1 MNLYNN
7 GVLVNVCPT
16 PVNHLSVSDDGDM
29 IRIITNPDHLEGDTV
44 HELLATLAA
53 DYNLEPFG
61 TWENNVEYSVCFFP
75 EGRDWAAAMETPSPN
90 GSLDD
95 PYDVTFSVALEAS
108 TPGGEISYLW
118 VKADED
124 EIATMI
130 APLVKPCRD
139 NFDYNALA
147 ELIPGL
153 CFSDYDGMVKAL
165 SDAIIAICYYS
176 SFDLNPA
183 LNKLTAYERAI
194 EKAMPSFVPILIK
207 PFIDIANAMKVVGN

>member
-1 MNLYNN
+1 MYLYNN

-16 PVNHLSVSDDGDM
+16 PVHHLSVTDDGDM

-61 TWENNVEYSVCFFP
+61 TWENSVEYSVCFFP
-75 EGRDWAAAMETPSPN
+75 EGRDWAAAMENPIPN
-90 GSLDD
+90 GSLD
-95 PYDVTFSVALEAS
+95 PYEVNFSVALEAS
-108 TPGGEISYLW
+108 TPGGEVSYLW

-124 EIATMI
+124 EVATMI

-139 NFDYNALA
+139 DFDYTALA

-153 CFSDYDGMVKAL
+153 YFDDYNGMVKAL

-183 LNKLTAYERAI
+183 LNKLTAYERAV
-194 EKAMPSFVPILIK
+194 EKAMPNFVPVLIK
-207 PFIDIANAMKVVGN
+207 PFIDIANAMKVVDN

>member
-1 MNLYNN
+1 MYLFNN
-7 GVLVNVCPT
+7 GVPVNVCPA
-16 PVNHLSVSDDGDM
+16 PVHHLSVSDDGDM

-61 TWENNVEYSVCFFP
+61 TWENGVEYAVCFFP
-75 EGRDWAAAMETPSPN
+75 EGRDWAAAMENPIPN
-90 GSLDD
+90 GSLD
-95 PYDVTFSVALEAS
+95 PYEVNFSVALEAS
-108 TPGGEISYLW
+108 TPGGEVSYLW

-124 EIATMI
+124 EVATII

-139 NFDYNALA
+139 DFDYNALA

-153 CFSDYDGMVKAL
+153 YFDDYNGMVKAL
-165 SDAIIAICYYS
+165 SDAIIAICYCS

-183 LNKLTAYERAI
+183 LNKLTFYERAV

-207 PFIDIANAMKVVGN
+207 PFIDIANAMKAVGN

>member
-1 MNLYNN
+1 MYLFNN
-7 GVLVNVCPT
+7 GVPVKECPALVH
-16 PVNHLSVSDDGDM
+16 HLSVSDDGDM

-61 TWENNVEYSVCFFP
+61 TWENSVEYSVCFFP
-75 EGRDWAAAMETPSPN
+75 EGRDWAAAMENPIPN
-90 GSLDD
+90 GSLD
-95 PYDVTFSVALEAS
+95 PYEVNFSVALEAS
-108 TPGGEISYLW
+108 TPGGEVSYLW

-124 EIATMI
+124 EVATMI

-139 NFDYNALA
+139 NFDYDALA

-153 CFSDYDGMVKAL
+153 CFSDYNGMVKAL
-165 SDAIIAICYYS
+165 SDAIIAISYYS
-176 SFDLNPA
+176 CFDLNPV
-183 LNKLTAYERAI
+183 LNKLTAYERAV

-207 PFIDIANAMKVVGN
+207 PFIDIANAMKAVGN

>member
-1 MNLYNN
+1 MYLFNN
-7 GVLVNVCPT
+7 GVPVKECPA
-16 PVNHLSVSDDGDM
+16 PVHHLSVSDDGDM

-95 PYDVTFSVALEAS
+95 PYEVTFSVALEAS
-108 TPGGEISYLW
+108 TPGGEVSYLW

-124 EIATMI
+124 EVATMI

-139 NFDYNALA
+139 NFDYDTLA
-147 ELIPGL
+147 ELIPNL
-153 CFSDYDGMVKAL
+153 RFDDYNGMVKAL

-183 LNKLTAYERAI
+183 LNKLTFYERAV

-207 PFIDIANAMKVVGN
+207 PFIDIADAMKAVGN

>member
-1 MNLYNN
+1 MYLYNN

-16 PVNHLSVSDDGDM
+16 PVHHLSVTDDGDM

-61 TWENNVEYSVCFFP
+61 TWENSVEYSVCFFP
-75 EGRDWAAAMETPSPN
+75 VGRDWAAAMENPILN
-90 GSLDD
+90 GSLD
-95 PYDVTFSVALEAS
+95 PYEVNFSVALEAS
-108 TPGGEISYLW
+108 TPGGEVSYLW

-124 EIATMI
+124 EVATMI

-139 NFDYNALA
+139 NFDYDALA

-153 CFSDYDGMVKAL
+153 CFSDYNGMVKAL
-165 SDAIIAICYYS
+165 SDAIIAISYYS
-176 SFDLNPA
+176 CFDLNPV
-183 LNKLTAYERAI
+183 LNKLTAYERAV

-207 PFIDIANAMKVVGN
+207 PFIDIANAMKAVGN

>member
-1 MNLYNN
+1 MYLFNN
-7 GVLVNVCPT
+7 GVPVKECPA
-16 PVNHLSVSDDGDM
+16 PVHHLSVSDDGDM

-61 TWENNVEYSVCFFP
+61 TWENGVEYSVCFFP
-75 EGRDWAAAMETPSPN
+75 EGRDWAAAMENPILN
-90 GSLDD
+90 GSLD
-95 PYDVTFSVALEAS
+95 PYEVNFSVALEAS
-108 TPGGEISYLW
+108 TPGGEVSYLW

-124 EIATMI
+124 EVATMI

-139 NFDYNALA
+139 NFDYDALA

-153 CFSDYDGMVKAL
+153 CFSDYNGMVKAL
-165 SDAIIAICYYS
+165 SDAIIAISYYS
-176 SFDLNPA
+176 CFDLNPV
-183 LNKLTAYERAI
+183 LNKLTAYERAV

-207 PFIDIANAMKVVGN
+207 PFIDIANAMKAVGN

>member
-1 MNLYNN
+1 MYLFNN
-7 GVLVNVCPT
+7 GVPVKECPALVH
-16 PVNHLSVSDDGDM
+16 HLSVSDDGDM

-61 TWENNVEYSVCFFP
+61 TWENGVEYSVCFFP
-75 EGRDWAAAMETPSPN
+75 EGRDWAAAMENPILN
-90 GSLDD
+90 GSLD
-95 PYDVTFSVALEAS
+95 PYEVNFSVALEAS
-108 TPGGEISYLW
+108 TPGGEVSYLW

-124 EIATMI
+124 EVATMI

-139 NFDYNALA
+139 NFDYDALA

-153 CFSDYDGMVKAL
+153 CFSDYNGMVKAL
-165 SDAIIAICYYS
+165 SDAIIAISYYS
-176 SFDLNPA
+176 CFDLNPV
-183 LNKLTAYERAI
+183 LNKLTAYERAV

-207 PFIDIANAMKVVGN
+207 PFIDIANAMKAVGN

>member
-1 MNLYNN
+1 MNLYNS
-7 GVLVNVCPT
+7 GVFVNVCPT

-61 TWENNVEYSVCFFP
+61 TWENSVEYSVCFFP
-75 EGRDWAAAMETPSPN
+75 EGRDWAAAMENPILN
-90 GSLDD
+90 GSLD
-95 PYDVTFSVALEAS
+95 PYEVNFSVALEAS
-108 TPGGEISYLW
+108 TPGGEVSYLW

-124 EIATMI
+124 EVATMI

-139 NFDYNALA
+139 DFDYTALA

-153 CFSDYDGMVKAL
+153 YFDDYNGMVKAL

-183 LNKLTAYERAI
+183 LNKLTAYERAV
-194 EKAMPSFVPILIK
+194 EKAMPNFVPVLIK
-207 PFIDIANAMKVVGN
+207 PFIDIANAMKFVGN

>member
-1 MNLYNN
+1 MYLFNN
-7 GVLVNVCPT
+7 GVLVKECPA
-16 PVNHLSVSDDGDM
+16 PVHHLSVSDDGDM

-61 TWENNVEYSVCFFP
+61 TWENSVEYSVCFFP
-75 EGRDWAAAMETPSPN
+75 EGRDWAAAMENPIPN
-90 GSLDD
+90 GSLD
-95 PYDVTFSVALEAS
+95 PYEVNFSVALEAS
-108 TPGGEISYLW
+108 TPGGEVSYLW

-139 NFDYNALA
+139 NFDYDALA

-165 SDAIIAICYYS
+165 SDAIIAICYFS
-176 SFDLNPA
+176 SFDLNPT
-183 LNKLTAYERAI
+183 LNKLTFYERAV

-207 PFIDIANAMKVVGN
+207 PFIDIANAMRAVGN

>member
-61 TWENNVEYSVCFFP
+61 TWENGVEYSVCFFP
-75 EGRDWAAAMETPSPN
+75 EGRDWAAAMENPILN
-90 GSLDD
+90 GSLD
-95 PYDVTFSVALEAS
+95 PYEVNFSVALEAS
-108 TPGGEISYLW
+108 TPGGEVSYLW

-124 EIATMI
+124 EVATMI

-139 NFDYNALA
+139 NFDYDALA

-153 CFSDYDGMVKAL
+153 CFSDYNGMVKAL
-165 SDAIIAICYYS
+165 SDAIIAISYYS
-176 SFDLNPA
+176 CFDLNPV
-183 LNKLTAYERAI
+183 LNKLTAYERAV

-207 PFIDIANAMKVVGN
+207 PFIDIANAMKAVGN

>member
-1 MNLYNN
+1 MHLYNN
-7 GVLVNVCPT
+7 GILVNVCPT

-75 EGRDWAAAMETPSPN
+75 EGRDWAAAMENPIPN
-90 GSLDD
+90 GSLD
-95 PYDVTFSVALEAS
+95 PYEVNFSVALEAS
-108 TPGGEISYLW
+108 TPGGEVSYLW

-139 NFDYNALA
+139 DFDYTALA

-153 CFSDYDGMVKAL
+153 YFDDYNGMVKAL

-183 LNKLTAYERAI
+183 LNKLTAYERAV
-194 EKAMPSFVPILIK
+194 EKAMPNFVPVLIK

>member
-1 MNLYNN
+1 MYLFNN
-7 GVLVNVCPT
+7 GVPVKECPALVH
-16 PVNHLSVSDDGDM
+16 HLSVSDDGDM

-61 TWENNVEYSVCFFP
+61 TWENSVEYSVCFFP

-90 GSLDD
+90 GSLD
-95 PYDVTFSVALEAS
+95 PYEVNFSVALEAS
-108 TPGGEISYLW
+108 TPGGEVSYLW

-124 EIATMI
+124 EVATMI

-139 NFDYNALA
+139 NFDYDALA

-153 CFSDYDGMVKAL
+153 CFSDYNGMVKAL
-165 SDAIIAICYYS
+165 SDAIIAISYYS
-176 SFDLNPA
+176 CFDLNPV
-183 LNKLTAYERAI
+183 LNKLTAYERAV

-207 PFIDIANAMKVVGN
+207 PFIDIANAMKAVGN

>member
-1 MNLYNN
+1 MHLYNN
-7 GVLVNVCPT
+7 GILVSVCPAL
-16 PVNHLSVSDDGDM
+16 VHHLSVSDDGDM

-61 TWENNVEYSVCFFP
+61 TWENSVEYSVCFFP
-75 EGRDWAAAMETPSPN
+75 EGRDWAAAMENPIPN
-90 GSLDD
+90 GSLD
-95 PYDVTFSVALEAS
+95 PYEVNFSVALEAS
-108 TPGGEISYLW
+108 TPGGEVSYLW

-124 EIATMI
+124 EVATMI

-139 NFDYNALA
+139 DFDYTALA

-153 CFSDYDGMVKAL
+153 YFDDYNGMVKAL

-183 LNKLTAYERAI
+183 LNKLTFYERAV
-194 EKAMPSFVPILIK
+194 EKAMPNFVPVLIK
-207 PFIDIANAMKVVGN
+207 PFIDIANAMNAVGN

>member
-1 MNLYNN
+1 MYLFNN
-7 GVLVNVCPT
+7 GVPVKECPA
-16 PVNHLSVSDDGDM
+16 PVHHLSVSDDGDM

-61 TWENNVEYSVCFFP
+61 TWENGVEYSVCFFP
-75 EGRDWAAAMETPSPN
+75 EGRDWAAAMENPIPN
-90 GSLDD
+90 DSLD
-95 PYDVTFSVALEAS
+95 PYEVNFSFALEAS
-108 TPGGEISYLW
+108 TPGGEVSYLW

-124 EIATMI
+124 EVATMI

-139 NFDYNALA
+139 NFDYDALA

-153 CFSDYDGMVKAL
+153 CFSDYNGMVKAL
-165 SDAIIAICYYS
+165 SDAIIAISYYS
-176 SFDLNPA
+176 CFDLNPV
-183 LNKLTAYERAI
+183 LNKLTAYERAV

-207 PFIDIANAMKVVGN
+207 PFIDIANAMKAVGN

>member
-1 MNLYNN
+1 MYLYNN

-16 PVNHLSVSDDGDM
+16 PVHHLSVTDDGDM

-61 TWENNVEYSVCFFP
+61 TWENSVEYSVCFFP
-75 EGRDWAAAMETPSPN
+75 EGRDWAAAMENPIPI
-90 GSLDD
+90 GSLD
-95 PYDVTFSVALEAS
+95 PYEVNFSVALEAS
-108 TPGGEISYLW
+108 TPGGEVSYLCG
-118 VKADED
+118 KADED
-124 EIATMI
+124 EVATMI

-139 NFDYNALA
+139 DFDYTALA

-153 CFSDYDGMVKAL
+153 YFDDYNGMVKAL

-183 LNKLTAYERAI
+183 LNKLTAYERAV
-194 EKAMPSFVPILIK
+194 EKAMPNFVPVLIK